1 MAYYEEMTDE
11 LAERVGALM
20 VNTGAKSMERAATA
34 VAPLYGLRGE
44 PGDTELTIFAK
55 QESLDKLIADIHEG
69 VKSGRIVP
77 HGSEPETY
85 TVDDNAERA
94 DAFLD
99 TDGEDDEEVDL
110 SDAYFDQQSAK
121 AAESFTDYSGKDNP
135 DDADEDAK
143 LISKPINESFKKW
156 LR

>member
-34 VAPLYGLRGE
+34 VAPLFGLRGE
-44 PGDTELTIFAK
+44 PGDTELEIFAK
-55 QESLDKLIADIHEG
+55 QESLEKLVADIHEG

-77 HGSEPETY
+77 HGSEPETFKP
-85 TVDDNAERA
+85 DENAERA

-99 TDGEDDEEVDL
+99 TDGEDDDVDL
-110 SDAYFDQQSAK
+110 SDEFFTQASAK
-121 AAESFTDYSGKDNP
+121 AAESFTDYGDEENP
-135 DDADEDAK
+135 DDEDADAE
-143 LISKPINESFKKW
+143 LISKPINESYKQW

>member
-11 LAERVGALM
+11 LAERVGSLM
-20 VNTGAKSMERAATA
+20 VNTGAKAMERAATA

-44 PGDTELTIFAK
+44 PGDTELDIYAK
-55 QESLDKLIADIHEG
+55 QESLEKLIVDIHEG

-85 TVDDNAERA
+85 TVDEDAPRA

-99 TDGEDDEEVDL
+99 DEETDL
-110 SDAYFDQQSAK
+110 SEEFFDKASKQ
-121 AAESFTDYSGKDNP
+121 AAESFTDFGDEDNP
-135 DDADEDAK
+135 DDADQDAE
-143 LISKPINESFKKW
+143 LLNKPVNESYKLW